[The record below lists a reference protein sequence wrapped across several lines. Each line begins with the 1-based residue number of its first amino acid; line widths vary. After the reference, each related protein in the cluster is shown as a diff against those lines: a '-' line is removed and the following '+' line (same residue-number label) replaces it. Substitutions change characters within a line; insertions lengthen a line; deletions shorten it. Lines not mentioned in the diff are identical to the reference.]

1 MERKQKIKVFLD
13 DDPVPFAEFESPVKF
28 LLDTTKIPDGQHQL
42 KIVAKSTSDVE
53 GVRIIPFVVRNGPS
67 IDVVGL
73 KENEVINEQIPIT
86 INTYGSDRLDFF
98 KVIGSETPKGIP
110 TWVWILVILFV
121 AFAIFYLVMYL
132 TPDSYKSFV

>member
-28 LLDTTKIPDGQHQL
+28 LLDTTKIPDGHHQL

-53 GVRIIPFVVRNGPS
+53 GVRTIPFVVRNGPS

-132 TPDSYKSFV
+132 TPDLYKSFV

>member
-1 MERKQKIKVFLD
+1 MEQKQIIKVFLD
-13 DDPVPFAEFESPVKF
+13 DDPAPFAEFESPVKF
-28 LLDTTKIPDGQHQL
+28 VLDTTKIPDGKHQL

-73 KENEVINEQIPIT
+73 KNNEVINEQTAIT
-86 INTYGSDRLDFF
+86 INTYGSDKVDYF

-110 TWVWILVILFV
+110 TWVWVLVILFV
-121 AFAIFYLVMYL
+121 AFAIFYLIMYL
-132 TPDSYKSFV
+132 TPDFYKSFV

>member
-53 GVRIIPFVVRNGPS
+53 GVRINTYVVRNGPS
-67 IDVVGL
+67 IDLVGL
-73 KENEVINEQIPIT
+73 IENEVINEQIPIT
-86 INTYGSDRLDFF
+86 INTYGSDRVDFF
-98 KVIGSETPKGIP
+98 KVIGSETPTGIP
-110 TWVWILVILFV
+110 TWLWILVILLV
-121 AFAIFYLVMYL
+121 AFAIF
-132 TPDSYKSFV
+132 